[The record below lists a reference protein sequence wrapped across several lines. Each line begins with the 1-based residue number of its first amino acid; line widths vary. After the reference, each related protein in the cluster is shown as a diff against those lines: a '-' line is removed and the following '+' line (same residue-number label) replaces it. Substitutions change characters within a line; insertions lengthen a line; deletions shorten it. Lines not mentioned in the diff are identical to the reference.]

1 MTITKYIST
10 EIKKLNAAKF
20 LTIFLSNVLIANLL
34 TSLFIFSTMIDETE
48 QAVMPWTEY
57 FDFYNMLY
65 IFFATTM
72 IIPVLSNYLTKFEQS
87 DRFLQNISINNSK
100 YLNILFAK
108 FSVIFISILFSL
120 IVSFSFA
127 LIFYQA
133 KFYFIG
139 GMDWSAVLRSFLW
152 FIAQS
157 YFLIPLIIIPLLLAS
172 ELRLRVLNILIPIFA
187 IMIPL
192 YILFIINSHHVAYT
206 PYTLATRFIIE
217 LSHNDGAFNL
227 KALYVILYNALFI
240 ACILVPYLS
249 IISNKKY
256 NLNRNKLF

>member
-34 TSLFIFSTMIDETE
+34 TSLFFFYTMVDETE
-48 QAVMPWTEY
+48 QILTTVNDY

-65 IFFATTM
+65 MIFSTTM

-87 DRFLQNISINNSK
+87 DSFLQNISMNKSK

-108 FSVIFISILFSL
+108 FSIIFISMLFSL
-120 IVSFSFA
+120 IVSFGIA
-127 LIFYQA
+127 LIFYQT

-139 GMDWSAVLRSFLW
+139 GLDWSAVLRSFPL